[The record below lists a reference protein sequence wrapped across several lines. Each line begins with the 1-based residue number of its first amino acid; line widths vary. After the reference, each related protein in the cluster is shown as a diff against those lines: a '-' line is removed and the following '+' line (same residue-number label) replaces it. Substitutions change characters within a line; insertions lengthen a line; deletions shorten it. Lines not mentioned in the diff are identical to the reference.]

1 MQIQEKLESLGLT
14 PEQLSSVTALFSE
27 VTAEHDRAIKDLR
40 LDHGMQMAFKDSK
53 AKDGKLIKALLDMD
67 KIGLDEES
75 GGITGL
81 DEQIKSIKESH
92 AYLFDDKPMFKGF
105 QPGTASREPHVAF
118 GTGVSEIGSIIGKS
132 KEWDSSDM
140 II

>member
-1 MQIQEKLESLGLT
+1 MQIQEKLESLGLA

-27 VTAEHDRAIKDLR
+27 VTAEHNKAIQDLK
-40 LDHGMQMAFKDSK
+40 LDHGMQIAFKDSK

-67 KIGLDEES
+67 KISLDEES

-92 AYLFDDKPMFKGF
+92 AYLFDDKPTFKGF
-105 QPGTASREPHVAF
+105 QPGTAKDVRVGVGSGDF
-118 GTGVSEIGSIIGKS
+118 GEYIGRS
-132 KEWDSSDM
+132 KEWDNSD
-140 II
+140 IIL